1 VLAASG
7 IPNGIS
13 KWRASKHCAD
23 NLEVAWPTAENAY
36 CRASGILQP
45 TLETMKERL
54 EYAVVWTI
62 LKFLGA
68 MPRSMARGL
77 AATVARMM
85 YAMLPKLRKT
95 AEFNLRLA
103 FPEWGGAQRQST
115 IRGMVRNLGWMAA
128 EFARLPRYTKEDIE
142 RVVILDGHEN
152 FLEGQRRGKG
162 VLYLTGHIGAW
173 ELSSFAHALYGFP
186 LHYMARP
193 LDNPEVDG
201 LVNRYRCLSGNRP
214 VFKNE
219 SARALLKILRDAGTV
234 GILADQNTLPAEGV
248 FVDFFGT
255 PACTTTGLARVALHT
270 DAAVVPG
277 YAYWD
282 ARIEKYR
289 LRFEPSVELIRSG
302 DTERDVLVNT
312 QTFTKVIESIVREH
326 PEQWVWVHARWKT
339 RPKGEAPLY
348 DFLS

>member
-1 VLAASG
+1 MTE
-7 IPNGIS
+7 
-13 KWRASKHCAD
+13 WF
-23 NLEVAWPTAENAY
+23 
-36 CRASGILQP
+36 
-45 TLETMKERL
+45 
-54 EYAVVWTI
+54 EYAVAWAI
-62 LKFLGA
+62 LKVLGA
-68 MPRSMARGL
+68 LPRSMARGL
-77 AATVARMM
+77 AAGVARMM
-85 YAMLPKLRKT
+85 YARLPKLRKT

-103 FPEWGGAQRQST
+103 FPEWTDARRRT
-115 IRGMVRNLGWMAA
+115 AIRGMVRNLGWMAA
-128 EFARLPRYTKEDIE
+128 EFAQLSRYTKENIE
-142 RVVILDGHEN
+142 QVVILDGHEN

-193 LDNPEVDG
+193 LDNLRVDD

-214 VFKNE
+214 IFKNQ
-219 SARALLKILRDAGTV
+219 SARALLKILHDAGTV
-234 GILADQNTLPAEGV
+234 GILADQNTMPEEGV

-255 PACTTTGLARVALHT
+255 TACTTTGLARVALHT

-282 ARIEKYR
+282 KEIRKYR
-289 LRFEPSVELIRSG
+289 LRFEPPVELIRSG
-302 DTERDVLVNT
+302 DAERDVFVNT
-312 QTFTKVIESIVREH
+312 QKFTKVIEAIVREH

-339 RPKGEAPLY
+339 RPKGDAPLY